1 MKPYQERVVAEKE
14 RMDEKIDN
22 LHGFLTCNSEAIR
35 MPKSESNLLR
45 IQLNAMKTYYCAL
58 AARIEYFHE
67 DEE

>member
-1 MKPYQERVVAEKE
+1 
-14 RMDEKIDN
+14 MDEKIDN